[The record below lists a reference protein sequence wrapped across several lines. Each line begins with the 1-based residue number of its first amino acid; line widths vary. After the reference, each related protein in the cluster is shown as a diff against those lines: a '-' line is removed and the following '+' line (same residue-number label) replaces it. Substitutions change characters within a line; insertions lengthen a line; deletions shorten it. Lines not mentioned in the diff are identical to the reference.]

1 MRLERAYITSV
12 QNNDA
17 NIPST
22 GYIPPG
28 LPQVQFPHFS
38 AENNSVG
45 FLEMI
50 RRLGSGVIVVPLIG
64 VLENIAICKAF
75 GNI

>member
-1 MRLERAYITSV
+1 M
-12 QNNDA
+12 
-17 NIPST
+17 
-22 GYIPPG
+22 
-28 LPQVQFPHFS
+28 QFPHFS
-38 AENNSVG
+38 AENNTVG

-75 GNI
+75 GEIYLIINQ